1 MNKSPG
7 TNIGPSQIEGQWNDL
22 SILERVKMILSCPD
36 HFLNYGLVMPEE
48 LDRAEGCAESELEY
62 VINRE
67 EQPLFTHINIK
78 KELKTQY
85 LRSQL
90 KAALRAVFL

>member
-1 MNKSPG
+1 MNKRPDSSM
-7 TNIGPSQIEGQWNDL
+7 GPSAIEGQWNDL
-22 SILERVKMILSCPD
+22 STFERVKMILNYPD
-36 HFLNYGLVMPEE
+36 HFLNQGVVTPQELTEVSQMPETE
-48 LDRAEGCAESELEY
+48 VEY
-62 VINRE
+62 IIDRE

-90 KAALRAVFL
+90 KAALCAVFL